1 MACFWPIYLRIII
14 IIFTWFCDAIDI
26 LLLLIYTP
34 LMINTNQEGIMKRAK
49 QQPSI
54 QSISLGYA
62 CYLLG
67 RGLAC
72 IDGRGEEN
80 TYLRGLDFDQRY
92 VTKEF
97 RNDGLNQSV

>member
-1 MACFWPIYLRIII
+1 MVL
-14 IIFTWFCDAIDI
+14 DI
-26 LLLLIYTP
+26 LLFLIYTP
-34 LMINTNQEGIMKRAK
+34 LMININHMGDNMKRTK
-49 QQPSI
+49 QQPSV

-80 TYLRGLDFDQRY
+80 TYLKGLDFGQRY